1 MPIDGRATNQFCI
14 SSLSMPRKT
23 SSPNLLFQ
31 YCQHIFDQTKD
42 KKLSE
47 AESLPIATEVDQLCR
62 FFGINPIEL
71 YVLCYY
77 VKTSLNEEGCKLDEL
92 VAHFGNDLSQLPIIH
107 TAIHSLITK
116 GRLQDKPVNKS
127 GGLNAFKP
135 AIIQSRTI
143 KALLT
148 GSKKDLQIKK
158 LTSFV
163 DLIETIVDQ
172 VNLKYQDTIS
182 GDAMQTEVAAL
193 IKLHGHFKEVEWML
207 SFKLNLN
214 EQIVFI
220 MVIAEALD
228 GIDVTHM
235 SDIISKVCKSN
246 REAYQFKNQMVSGKN
261 GLICHGLLSLEKN
274 DFMQCEFVHLSKESH
289 DIIFHEGNLM
299 KKKRFH
305 VRTASL
311 IDCDKILAEPLFY
324 PAQTALQIA
333 TLENALAD
341 KNYTRICRQMSG
353 LNTNKGFTLLFH
365 GEPGTGKTATV
376 KQLARKTG
384 RHILMV
390 DTSKIKDMYV
400 GESEKNIRRVFKE
413 YAQAKE
419 SFDRHPILLFNEADA
434 LIGKRI
440 FVNSSVDQMNNTMQN
455 ILLQQL
461 EDFEGIFIATT
472 NLPNSLDDAFNRRL
486 LYKVAYN
493 KPDKAIRLQ
502 LLQQHFK
509 YMTIPF
515 LEMINERYPLTG
527 AQIMN
532 INKKLLV
539 ERFLHEEVDLP
550 QLIEQ
555 FCREE
560 LQLLKSTKEAT
571 IGFLKRVS

>member
-1 MPIDGRATNQFCI
+1 MPIDGREGNQFCI
-14 SSLSMPRKT
+14 SSLSMPRK
-23 SSPNLLFQ
+23 SFSPNLLFQ
-31 YCQHIFDQTKD
+31 YCQQIFDQTKN
-42 KKLSE
+42 KKLAE
-47 AESLPIATEVDQLCR
+47 AESLPMATEIGQLCN
-62 FFGINPIEL
+62 FFGITLIEL
-71 YVLCYY
+71 CVLCYY
-77 VKTSLNEEGCKLDEL
+77 IKTSLNEDGCKLEEL
-92 VAHFGNDLSQLPIIH
+92 VAHFGNDLSQLPIIN
-107 TAIHSLITK
+107 TAIHSLIKK
-116 GRLQDKPVNKS
+116 GRLQDKPVNKNV
-127 GGLNAFKP
+127 GLNPFKP
-135 AIIQSRTI
+135 AIIHSRTI
-143 KALLT
+143 KALLSGT
-148 GSKKDLQIKK
+148 RKDLQVKK
-158 LTSFV
+158 LSSFV
-163 DLIETIVDQ
+163 DLMETIVDQ
-172 VNLKYQDTIS
+172 VNLKYHDTIS

-193 IKLHGHFKEVEWML
+193 IKSHVHFKEIQWML
-207 SFKLNLN
+207 SFKLSLS

-220 MVIAEALD
+220 MVIAEAFD
-228 GIDVTHM
+228 GIEIT
-235 SDIISKVCKSN
+235 SIPDIISKVCKSN

-274 DFMQCEFVHLSKESH
+274 DFMQCEFVHLTKESH
-289 DIIFHEGNLM
+289 DVIFHEGNLI

-305 VRTASL
+305 TRTASL
-311 IDCDKILAEPLFY
+311 IDCEKIIAEPLFY
-324 PAQTALQIA
+324 PTQTAQQIA

-341 KNYTRICRQMSG
+341 ENYTRICSKMSE
-353 LNTNKGFTLLFH
+353 LNTNKGFTLLLH

-390 DTSKIKDMYV
+390 DTSKIKDMFV

-419 SFDRHPILLFNEADA
+419 FFERHPILLFNEADA

-440 FVNSSVDQMNNTMQN
+440 SVNNSVDQMNNTMQN

-472 NLPNSLDDAFNRRL
+472 NLPDSLDDAFNRRL
-486 LYKVAYN
+486 LYKVAYK

-502 LLQQHFK
+502 LFK
-509 YMTIPF
+509 QYFGEMGIPF
-515 LEMINERYPLTG
+515 LEKINEQYPLTG

-539 ERFLHEEVDLP
+539 ERFLHEAVDLA

-555 FCREE
+555 FCKEE
-560 LQLLKSTKEAT
+560 LQLLKGNKETT